1 MTTNPSRVAA
11 GVPAGGQF
19 APVRHGEPDG
29 VSLGPSDDVWS
40 SSKVR
45 PLGDLSD
52 DELLCLVY
60 GSPHNVQHPDQRA
73 VGAYLWICQDAE
85 DLLDDLGPRLISSR
99 PDRRFLAVDVADDY
113 VKVSARDPKAGVSVD
128 SGWEE
133 ISSFF
138 GHLEDQDDDLDPAT
152 ATANTAR
159 ELVRRYTR
167 CAAKLEMIL
176 HMVSTFEPAEGLVDP
191 S

>member
-1 MTTNPSRVAA
+1 MTTNPSRVPA
-11 GVPAGGQF
+11 GAPTGGQF
-19 APVRHGEPDG
+19 APTQHGEPAD

-60 GSPHNVQHPDQRA
+60 DSPHNLQHPDQRA
-73 VGAYLWICQDAE
+73 VGAYLWTSQDAE

-99 PDRRFLAVDVADDY
+99 PDLRFLAVDVADDF
-113 VKVSARDPKAGVSVD
+113 VKVSARDSKAGVSVD

-133 ISSFF
+133 ISSFV
-138 GHLEDQDDDLDPAT
+138 GHLEEQGDLDPAT
-152 ATANTAR
+152 ATANTVR
-159 ELVRRYTR
+159 ELFRRYTR
-167 CAAKLEMIL
+167 CAAKLERIL
-176 HMVSTFEPAEGLVDP
+176 NLLSASEPDESGAPP